1 MHGLLSLIGVYP
13 PAVLGGSLWDILGQ
27 ASGFS
32 LLILLVLL
40 VLSVMSWAVI
50 FLKWRQFQR
59 ISADSAKFRLLFRKG
74 RRLSDRMTALSA
86 LQHMPHWRLI
96 DAGYAEVVSFSEQN
110 RGGRSGADA
119 GFDLT
124 AEQKRAVADTLE
136 RVGQEEI
143 GRLEEWTIFLATTAN
158 ASPFLGL
165 LGTCWGIMNSFM
177 GIGATGSASLVV
189 VAPGIAEALI
199 ATVVGLAAAIPA
211 VIAYNW
217 CVRRLR
223 VFGDDLSNLS
233 LEFLTELTRENVR
246 ETSELSRAL

>member
-1 MHGLLSLIGVYP
+1 MHGLLSLIGVYS
-13 PAVLGGSLWDILGQ
+13 PAVLGGNLWDILAQ
-27 ASGFS
+27 SSGFS
-32 LLILLVLL
+32 LLILF
-40 VLSVMSWAVI
+40 VLSVLSVVSWAVI
-50 FLKWRQFQR
+50 FLKWRQFKR
-59 ISADSAKFRLLFRKG
+59 ISADNAKFRLLFRKG

-96 DAGYAEVVSFSEQN
+96 DAGYAEVVAFTEQN
-110 RGGRSGADA
+110 RGTRGGGND
-119 GFDLT
+119 GCDLT
-124 AEQKRAVADTLE
+124 PEQKKAVADTLE

-143 GRLEEWTIFLATTAN
+143 GKLEEWTIFLATTAN

-199 ATVVGLAAAIPA
+199 ATVVGLGAAIPA
-211 VIAYNW
+211 VVAYNW

>member
-1 MHGLLSLIGVYP
+1 MHGLLSTVGLFP
-13 PAVLGGSLWDILGQ
+13 PAVLGGSLWDILAG
-27 ASGFS
+27 STGFS
-32 LLILLVLL
+32 LLILTVLL
-40 VLSVMSWAVI
+40 VLSVISWAVI
-50 FLKWRQFQR
+50 FLKWRSFRR
-59 ISADSAKFRLLFRKG
+59 ITADSARFRLLFRKG

-86 LQHMPHWRLI
+86 LQHMPHWRVI
-96 DAGYAEVVSFSEQN
+96 DAGYAEVVAFTEQN
-110 RGGRSGADA
+110 RGGRIGADA
-119 GFDLT
+119 GFVLT
-124 AEQKRAVADTLE
+124 PEQKKAVSDTLE
-136 RVGQEEI
+136 RVSQEEI
-143 GRLEEWTIFLATTAN
+143 GKLEEWTILLATTAN

-177 GIGATGSASLVV
+177 SIGATGSASLIV

-246 ETSELSRAL
+246 ETSDLSRAL

>member
-1 MHGLLSLIGVYP
+1 MLGLSSILGIP
-13 PAVLGGSLWDILGQ
+13 NPAIIGGSIWDILAGS
-27 ASGFS
+27 SGFS
-32 LLILLVLL
+32 LLILSVLL
-40 VLSVMSWAVI
+40 VLSIVSWAVI
-50 FLKWRQFQR
+50 FLKWRSFKR
-59 ISADSAKFRLLFRKG
+59 VTADSARFRLMFRKG
-74 RRLSDRMTALSA
+74 RRLSDRMTALAA
-86 LQHMPHWRLI
+86 LQHMPHWRVI
-96 DAGYAEVVSFSEQN
+96 DAGYAEAVAFTEQN
-110 RGGRSGADA
+110 RGVRSGDAA

-124 AEQKRAVADTLE
+124 PEQKKAVSDTLE
-136 RVGQEEI
+136 RVAQEEI

-223 VFGDDLSNLS
+223 VFSDDLSNLS

-246 ETSELSRAL
+246 ETSELSRSL

>member
-1 MHGLLSLIGVYP
+1 MHGLLSVATSIT
-13 PAVLGGSLWDILGQ
+13 PAIIGGSIWDILAQ
-27 ASGFS
+27 SSGFS
-32 LLILLVLL
+32 LLILAVLL
-40 VLSVMSWAVI
+40 VLSVVSWAVI
-50 FLKWRQFQR
+50 FLKWRAFKR
-59 ISADSAKFRLLFRKG
+59 ITADSAKFRLLFRKG

-86 LQHMPHWRLI
+86 LQHMPHWRVI
-96 DAGYAEVVSFSEQN
+96 DAGFAEVVAFTDQN
-110 RGGRSGADA
+110 RGTRSTPGA
-119 GFDLT
+119 GYDLT
-124 AEQKRAVADTLE
+124 SEQKKAVSDTLE
-136 RVGQEEI
+136 RVAQEEI
-143 GRLEEWTIFLATTAN
+143 GKLEEWTIFLATTAN

-177 GIGATGSASLVV
+177 GIGVTGSASLVV

-217 CVRRLR
+217 CVRQLR

-246 ETSELSRAL
+246 ETSELSRPL

>member
-1 MHGLLSLIGVYP
+1 MHELLSLIGLFP
-13 PAVLGGSLWDILGQ
+13 PGILGGSIWDIIPQ
-27 ASGFS
+27 SSGFS
-32 LLILLVLL
+32 LLILFVLL
-40 VLSVMSWAVI
+40 VLSVVSWAVI
-50 FLKWRQFQR
+50 FLKWRSFKR
-59 ISADSAKFRLLFRKG
+59 ITADSARFRLLFRKG

-86 LQHMPHWRLI
+86 LQHMPHWRVI
-96 DAGYAEVVSFSEQN
+96 DAGYAEVMSFSEQN
-110 RGGRSGADA
+110 RGGRTGGGA

-124 AEQKRAVADTLE
+124 LEQKKAVSDTLE
-136 RVGQEEI
+136 RVSQEEI
-143 GRLEEWTIFLATTAN
+143 SKLEEWTIFLATTAN

-165 LGTCWGIMNSFM
+165 LGTCWGILNSFM
-177 GIGATGSASLVV
+177 GIGASGSASLVV

-199 ATVVGLAAAIPA
+199 ATVVGLGAAIPA

>member
-1 MHGLLSLIGVYP
+1 MHGLLSLLGLHP
-13 PAVLGGSLWDILGQ
+13 PAVIGGSLWDILAQ
-27 ASGFS
+27 SSGFS
-32 LLILLVLL
+32 LLILFVLL
-40 VLSVMSWAVI
+40 VLSVVSWAVI
-50 FLKWRQFQR
+50 FLKWRQFKR
-59 ISADSAKFRLLFRKG
+59 ITADSAKFRLLFRKG
-74 RRLSDRMTALSA
+74 RRLHDRMTALSA

-96 DAGYAEVVSFSEQN
+96 DAGYSEVLAFSEQN
-110 RGGRSGADA
+110 RGSRSGGDA

-124 AEQKRAVADTLE
+124 PEQKRAVADTLE

-143 GRLEEWTIFLATTAN
+143 GKLEEWTIFLATTAN

-246 ETSELSRAL
+246 ETSELSRSL

>member
-1 MHGLLSLIGVYP
+1 MHGLLSLISLYP
-13 PAVLGGSLWDILGQ
+13 PAVIGGSLWDILGQ
-27 ASGFS
+27 SSGFS
-32 LLILLVLL
+32 LLILFVLL
-40 VLSVMSWAVI
+40 VLSVVSWAVI
-50 FLKWRQFQR
+50 FLKWRQFKR
-59 ISADSAKFRLLFRKG
+59 ITADSAKFRLLFRKG
-74 RRLSDRMTALSA
+74 RRLNDRMTALSA

-96 DAGYAEVVSFSEQN
+96 DAGYAEVVAFSEQN
-110 RGGRSGADA
+110 RGSRGGNDA

-124 AEQKRAVADTLE
+124 PEQKKAVADTLE

-143 GRLEEWTIFLATTAN
+143 GKLEEWTIFLATTAN

>member
-1 MHGLLSLIGVYP
+1 MQGLLSLIGVIP
-13 PAVLGGSLWDILGQ
+13 PGIFGGSIWDILAQ
-27 ASGFS
+27 SSGFS
-32 LLILLVLL
+32 LLVLFVLL
-40 VLSVMSWAVI
+40 VLSVVSWAVI
-50 FLKWRQFQR
+50 FLKWRTFRR
-59 ISADSAKFRLLFRKG
+59 ISADSARFRLLFRKG
-74 RRLSDRMTALSA
+74 RRLSERMTALSA
-86 LQHMPHWRLI
+86 LQHMPHWQVI

-110 RGGRSGADA
+110 RGGRAGSDS

-124 AEQKRAVADTLE
+124 SEQKRAVSDTLE
-136 RVGQEEI
+136 RVSQEEI
-143 GRLEEWTIFLATTAN
+143 GKLEEWTIFLATTAN
-158 ASPFLGL
+158 AAPFLGL
-165 LGTCWGIMNSFM
+165 LGTCWGIMNAFM

-233 LEFLTELTRENVR
+233 LEFLTELTRENAR
-246 ETSELSRAL
+246 ETSELSRTL

>member
-1 MHGLLSLIGVYP
+1 MHGLLSLIGALP
-13 PAVLGGSLWDILGQ
+13 PAIIGGSLWDILAQ

-32 LLILLVLL
+32 LLILAVLL
-40 VLSVMSWAVI
+40 ILSVVSWAVI
-50 FLKWRQFQR
+50 FLKWRSFKR
-59 ISADSAKFRLLFRKG
+59 ITADSAKFRLLFRKG
-74 RRLSDRMTALSA
+74 RRLSDRMTALAA
-86 LQHMPHWRLI
+86 LQHMPHWRVI
-96 DAGYAEVVSFSEQN
+96 DAGYAEVVAFTEQN
-110 RGGRSGADA
+110 RGTRTAADA

-124 AEQKRAVADTLE
+124 SEQKKAVSDTLD
-136 RVGQEEI
+136 RVSQEEI
-143 GRLEEWTIFLATTAN
+143 GKLEEWTIFLATTAN

-246 ETSELSRAL
+246 ETSELSRSL